1 MNNHIR
7 RIEAL
12 EVSMNPPVGRT
23 WHPVVQHVGQTR
35 EGALA
40 AYEAEHGSFGEN
52 DAVVLRRVVN
62 HFPVQATALAVI
74 N

>member
-23 WHPVVQHVGQTR
+23 WHRVVQHVGQTR
-35 EGALA
+35 DGALA
-40 AYEAEHGSFGEN
+40 AYEAEHGVFGAN
-52 DAVVLRRVVN
+52 DAVVLRKVVDC
-62 HFPVQATALAVI
+62 H
-74 N
+74 